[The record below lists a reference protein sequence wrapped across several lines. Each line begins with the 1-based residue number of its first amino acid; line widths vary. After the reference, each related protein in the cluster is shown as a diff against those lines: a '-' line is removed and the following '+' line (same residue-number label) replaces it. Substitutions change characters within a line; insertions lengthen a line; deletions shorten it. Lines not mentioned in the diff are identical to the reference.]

1 MNNKR
6 INNSSSSNGIL
17 KKAANMTKNLSSK
30 GVEKFQSSS
39 GYVKIIFFIILILFI
54 AFLIYVIYVAVLTAK
69 AASADSPVIVNDV
82 IDAFVARP
90 AFSLPPV
97 VNGTN
102 QSFST
107 WIYVKDWNYQ
117 FGSYKNV
124 LWRGDS
130 NVHSPS
136 IWLYPLTN
144 SLKVITSTTDNNNE
158 SCDISNIPLM
168 SWVHIVYVLNNRTV
182 DIYIN
187 GKLER
192 SCALRGI
199 PYIGKYP
206 VYITGKAQTI
216 SSQAVTPTPSSKPA
230 VTPNPS
236 SSANSKAGFY
246 GKIGKT
252 QYFVKPLLPN
262 DVATLYQQGPLGS
275 SQYQVQFFADG
286 QLVSV
291 KPTNSFGSQS

>member
-1 MNNKR
+1 MNNKKL
-6 INNSSSSNGIL
+6 NNSSGSNGVL
-17 KKAANMTKNLSSK
+17 KRAANITKNLAAK
-30 GVEKFQSSS
+30 GVEKYQSTS
-39 GYVKIIFFIILILFI
+39 GYVKIIFFIVLILFI

-69 AASADSPVIVNDV
+69 AASADAPVIVNDV
-82 IDAFVARP
+82 IDAYIARP
-90 AFSLPPV
+90 AFNLPPV
-97 VNGTN
+97 INGTN

-117 FGSYKNV
+117 FGSYKNI
-124 LWRGDS
+124 LWRGDN

-158 SCDISNIPLM
+158 SCDIGNIPLM